1 MEWELIL
8 ADAVKNGSI
17 RELHLSKLP
26 VLKTTSNWKKV
37 ELVGWVDHQL
47 KYTHYRGA
55 LVRLNEKLYFVREAT
70 VNALQGYLKWKVKNK
85 IEVIKG

>member
-1 MEWELIL
+1 MEWETIL
-8 ADAVKNGSI
+8 ADAVKNGKI
-17 RELHLSKLP
+17 RELYLSKLP

-55 LVRLNEKLYFVREAT
+55 LVHLNQKLYFVREAT
-70 VNALQGYLKWKVKNK
+70 INALQSYLKWKVKNK
-85 IEVIKG
+85 IEVTKD

>member
-1 MEWELIL
+1 MEWEYIL
-8 ADAVKNGSI
+8 ADAVKDGKI
-17 RELHLSKLP
+17 RELYLSKLP

-70 VNALQGYLKWKVKNK
+70 VNALQEFLKWKAKNK
-85 IEVIKG
+85 IEVTKD